1 MPDLV
6 GTGLQDA
13 QDRIQALTADA
24 IFFTTSH
31 DASGQGRMQ
40 ILDSNWK
47 VCSQSVVK
55 GASIDVTS
63 EIDFGA
69 VKLDEACP

>member
-6 GTGLQDA
+6 GQNLQDA
-13 QDRIQALTADA
+13 QDTIQSLTDRA
-24 IFFTTSH
+24 ILLTLSH
-31 DASGQGRMQ
+31 DASGQDRVQ

-47 VCSQSVVK
+47 VCDQNIPP
-55 GASIDVTS
+55 GEAITADS

-69 VKLDEACP
+69 VQLDESCP